1 MSIIKVEARR
11 RVRKITK
18 KSLGVPVKGGTALD
32 DYRTVND
39 LFPKMAARVDFLW
52 EISAEFGIDTGGFDT
67 QLSLQGLI
75 QHVVKELKR

>member
-39 LFPKMAARVDFLW
+39 LFPKMAARVDFL
-52 EISAEFGIDTGGFDT
+52 
-67 QLSLQGLI
+67 
-75 QHVVKELKR
+75 